1 MSDKYAV
8 NYDDEKLTN
17 IQNEQLQKETE
28 ISNNYNKMIDNTDQF
43 YNAQIEA
50 SKDWANKQ
58 NEIQQANTNFTIEKI
73 EQEKQ
78 KAQKDYTKEQKGA
91 YADYTKQTNDYSVN
105 AEKMAGLGLTNTGY
119 SENSKVSMYNTY
131 QNRVASA
138 RESYNQAVLNY
149 NNSIKEAQLNNN
161 AKLAEIAADALKN
174 QLELA
179 LAGFQYKN
187 TLIQTKQEQLAANS
201 DRYNQRYQQMLSQ
214 INDELN
220 RNMQYDTWKSEFDEK
235 NRQWEKEMAQQNK
248 QWQEEMAMKKDQ
260 FRKEYALKQKEYQ
273 LSASRASS
281 SSRNSYA
288 VKETGTKKMSNTAK
302 KINDEFLKIYNG
314 SSKSSY
320 IKQNVTN
327 LLVNASNKGTITTD
341 EMYQILNNLGLR

>member
-105 AEKMAGLGLTNTGY
+105 AEKMAELGLNNTGY

-149 NNSIKEAQLNNN
+149 NNAIKEAQLNNN
-161 AKLAEIAADALKN
+161 AKLAEIAADALKT
-174 QLELA
+174 QLELG

-235 NRQWEKEMAQQNK
+235 NKQWEKEMAQQNK

-260 FRKEYALKQKEYQ
+260 WKKEYALKQREYQ
-273 LSASRASS
+273 LSASKLAASNS
-281 SSRNSYA
+281 SYA
-288 VKETGTKKMSNTAK
+288 VKDSKSTKMSKTAQEINNGFLKAYAGTSKSASVKNNFVNNLVKARDK
-302 KINDEFLKIYNG
+302 KI
-314 SSKSSY
+314 
-320 IKQNVTN
+320 
-327 LLVNASNKGTITTD
+327 ITSD

>member
-105 AEKMAGLGLTNTGY
+105 AEKMAELGLNNTGY

-149 NNSIKEAQLNNN
+149 NNAIKEAQLNNN
-161 AKLAEIAADALKN
+161 AKLAEIAADALKT
-174 QLELA
+174 QLELG

-220 RNMQYDTWKSEFDEK
+220 RNMQYDTWKSEFNEK

-260 FRKEYALKQKEYQ
+260 WKKEYALKQREYQ
-273 LSASRASS
+273 LSASKLAASNS
-281 SSRNSYA
+281 SYA
-288 VKETGTKKMSNTAK
+288 VKDSKSTKMSKTAQEINNGFLKAYANTSKSASVKNSFVNNLVKARNK
-302 KINDEFLKIYNG
+302 KI
-314 SSKSSY
+314 
-320 IKQNVTN
+320 
-327 LLVNASNKGTITTD
+327 ITSD
-341 EMYQILNNLGLR
+341 EMYQILDNLGLR

>member
-28 ISNNYNKMIDNTDQF
+28 IAKNYDNMINNTDQF

-58 NEIQQANTNFTIEKI
+58 NEIQQANTNLAIEKT

-91 YADYTKQTNDYSVN
+91 YSDYTKQTNDYSVN
-105 AEKMAGLGLTNTGY
+105 AEKMAELGLNNTGY

-149 NNSIKEAQLNNN
+149 NNAIKEAQLNNN
-161 AKLAEIAADALKN
+161 AKLAEIAADALKT
-174 QLELA
+174 QLELG

-187 TLIQTKQEQLAANS
+187 TLIQTKQEQLANNS
-201 DRYNQRYQQMLSQ
+201 DRYNQRYQQMLAQ

-220 RNMQYDTWKSEFDEK
+220 RNMQYDTWKSEFDES
-235 NRQWEKEMAQQNK
+235 NRQWEKEMAQQQK
-248 QWQEEMAMKKDQ
+248 QWQEEMKVKKDQ
-260 FRKEYALKQKEYQ
+260 WKQEYALKQKEYQ
-273 LSASRASS
+273 LSARKVASS
-281 SSRNSYA
+281 GNSYA
-288 VKETGTKKMSNTAK
+288 VKETGTSKMSKTAQEINDGFLKAYASTSKSASVKNNFVDNLVKARNK
-302 KINDEFLKIYNG
+302 KII
-314 SSKSSY
+314 
-320 IKQNVTN
+320 TN
-327 LLVNASNKGTITTD
+327 D
-341 EMYQILNNLGLR
+341 EMYQILDNLGIR

>member
-28 ISNNYNKMIDNTDQF
+28 IAKNYDNMINNTDQF

-58 NEIQQANTNFTIEKI
+58 NEIQQANTNLAIEKI

-91 YADYTKQTNDYSVN
+91 YSDYTKQTNDYSVN
-105 AEKMAGLGLTNTGY
+105 AEKMAELGLNNTGY

-149 NNSIKEAQLNNN
+149 NNAIKEAQLNNN
-161 AKLAEIAADALKN
+161 AKLAEIAADALKT
-174 QLELA
+174 QLELG

-187 TLIQTKQEQLAANS
+187 TLIQTKQEQLANNS
-201 DRYNQRYQQMLSQ
+201 DRYNQRYQQMLAQ

-220 RNMQYDTWKSEFDEK
+220 RNMQYDTWKSEFDES
-235 NRQWEKEMAQQNK
+235 NRQWKKEMAQQQK
-248 QWQEEMAMKKDQ
+248 QWQEEMKVKKDQ
-260 FRKEYALKQKEYQ
+260 WKQEYALKQKEYQ
-273 LSASRASS
+273 LSARKATSS
-281 SSRNSYA
+281 GNSYA
-288 VKETGTKKMSNTAK
+288 VKDTKTVKMSKTAQ
-302 KINDEFLKIYNG
+302 KINNEFIKIYNN
-314 SSKSSY
+314 SSKSDY

-327 LLVNASNKGTITTD
+327 LLVNANNKGTITEN
-341 EMYQILNNLGLR
+341 EMYQILNNLGIR